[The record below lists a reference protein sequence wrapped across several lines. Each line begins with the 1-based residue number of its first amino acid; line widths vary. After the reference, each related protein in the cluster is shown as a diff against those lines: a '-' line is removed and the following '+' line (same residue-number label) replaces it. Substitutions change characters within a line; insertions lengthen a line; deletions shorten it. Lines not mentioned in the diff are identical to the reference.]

1 MSLDSLLRATGKNLA
16 NCGEKANWYSPISYL
31 TNLTVSDGVVSL
43 PAVSAGSGMAIN
55 KNRVFTNGETFTIHA
70 NHTSPTGDV
79 PANQYRYILKPY
91 KNNTVVKDITITG
104 WTYNQY
110 YNAYWSSGFSKSFT
124 LPKDTVN
131 SFEWGLGF
139 LAHGDI
145 SAGTVLTYSN
155 IQIEKGST
163 ATTYEPYEYL
173 GPKTIKMS
181 SNSKNLIP
189 YPYATTSK
197 TISGVTFTVQ
207 EDGGIKVEG
216 TPNNPVS
223 MFYISTPANTIS
235 ALKIGNTYTLSGY
248 RSGSGAT
255 LFYKNTEVSD
265 SYTFTC
271 DAQNPLIGIKVI
283 QGTAADA
290 LFYPQLE
297 EGSVATDY
305 ELNTGSKEVLKVS
318 YNSRNFFDINN
329 IYSPLNTDTYEISDN
344 KLKVYRNRAY
354 VVGVSYR
361 IPLPVGT
368 QYTLYYDIE
377 YGGTATGI
385 YNYAD
390 SKIFNGSP
398 NKVNYTGTVG
408 DTGYLKL
415 EFSRI
420 GGENDK
426 LGWVIYSNIQV
437 ELGNKKTDYVPYF
450 NTVVWTYKQPVL
462 TGYNIT
468 STNNDDGTQS
478 LNIVD
483 ATSTTDQYNI
493 TSTDNS
499 DGTQT
504 LNITDA

>member
-1 MSLDSLLRATGKNLA
+1 MSLDSILRATGKNLA
-16 NCGEKANWYSPISYL
+16 NCGEKSDWYSPISVL

-70 NHTSPTGDV
+70 NHTSPTGDI

-110 YNAYWSSGFSKSFT
+110 YNAYWASGTSKSFT

-139 LAHGDI
+139 LAYGDI

-255 LFYKNTEVSD
+255 LFYENTEVSD

-271 DAQNPLIGIKVI
+271 DAQNPLIGIKVV
-283 QGTAADA
+283 QGTTADA

-318 YNSRNFFDINN
+318 YNSRNFFDKTN
-329 IYSPLNTDTYEISDN
+329 YSVQSDN
-344 KLKVYRNRAY
+344 NAVRFDISKLKI
-354 VVGVSYR
+354 GE
-361 IPLPVGT
+361 
-368 QYTLYYDIE
+368 QYTISSNLPLYWIKISNRSD
-377 YGGTATGI
+377 GFNSVQQVSSTGI
-385 YNYAD
+385 YNYTFIMQRNSNIPA
-390 SKIFNGSP
+390 SA
-398 NKVNYTGTVG
+398 TQ
-408 DTGYLKL
+408 YL
-415 EFSRI
+415 F
-420 GGENDK
+420 
-426 LGWVIYSNIQV
+426 LGIEKGKMITDINAIVDYNIQV
-437 ELGNKKTDYVPYF
+437 EFGNKATEYVPYF
-450 NTVVWTYKQPVL
+450 NTAVWTKK
-462 TGYNIT
+462 
-468 STNNDDGTQS
+468 
-478 LNIVD
+478 
-483 ATSTTDQYNI
+483 A
-493 TSTDNS
+493 
-499 DGTQT
+499 
-504 LNITDA
+504 

>member
-1 MSLDSLLRATGKNLA
+1 MSLDSILRATGKNLA
-16 NCGEKANWYSPISYL
+16 NCGEKSDWYSPISVL

-70 NHTSPTGDV
+70 NHTSPTGDI

-110 YNAYWSSGFSKSFT
+110 YNAYWASGTSKSFT

-139 LAHGDI
+139 LAYGDI
-145 SAGTVLTYSN
+145 SAGTVITYSN

-173 GPKTIKMS
+173 GPKSIYLGD
-181 SNSKNLIP
+181 NKNL
-189 YPYATTSK
+189 
-197 TISGVTFTVQ
+197 
-207 EDGGIKVEG
+207 
-216 TPNNPVS
+216 
-223 MFYISTPANTIS
+223 
-235 ALKIGNTYTLSGY
+235 
-248 RSGSGAT
+248 
-255 LFYKNTEVSD
+255 
-265 SYTFTC
+265 
-271 DAQNPLIGIKVI
+271 
-283 QGTAADA
+283 
-290 LFYPQLE
+290 
-297 EGSVATDY
+297 
-305 ELNTGSKEVLKVS
+305 
-318 YNSRNFFDINN
+318 FDINN
-329 IYSPLNTDTYEISDN
+329 VYSPLNTDTYEISDN
-344 KLKVYRNRAY
+344 RLKVYRNRTS
-354 VVGVSYR
+354 VVGVIYR

-385 YNYAD
+385 YNCAD
-390 SKIFNGSP
+390 SKIFNGSL

-437 ELGNKKTDYVPYF
+437 ELGSTATSYTPYKSEVLKLSYNSRNLLPYPYFHSSMTNQAGIAYTVNSDGTVTANGTATGRSEFVLSANKANWMSGNYTLSGCPAGGSKDTYSIITVNEFSDVGSGITIPQSELTRISIIIKQGTTVDNLVFKPQLELGDKATEYVPYF
-450 NTVVWTYKQPVL
+450 NTVVWTKK
-462 TGYNIT
+462 
-468 STNNDDGTQS
+468 
-478 LNIVD
+478 
-483 ATSTTDQYNI
+483 A
-493 TSTDNS
+493 
-499 DGTQT
+499 
-504 LNITDA
+504 

>member
-1 MSLDSLLRATGKNLA
+1 MSLDSILRATGKNLFD
-16 NCGEKANWYSPISYL
+16 CGKNSDYNFPIQQFNLTISNNTMSGVVLGTGNSGIVNTKHYISSGTYTFSSIISGTDTPNYRYL
-31 TNLTVSDGVVSL
+31 IRPYNSNHQIITNLTISGWFYNQWYKAYIPNS
-43 PAVSAGSGMAIN
+43 SAQV
-55 KNRVFTNGETFTIHA
+55 KTFTI
-70 NHTSPTGDV
+70 P
-79 PANQYRYILKPY
+79 
-91 KNNTVVKDITITG
+91 
-104 WTYNQY
+104 
-110 YNAYWSSGFSKSFT
+110 
-124 LPKDTVN
+124 DTV
-131 SFEWGLGF
+131 SYWQYGLAF
-139 LAHGDI
+139 L
-145 SAGTVLTYSN
+145 GTTGETVTYSN
-155 IQIEKGST
+155 IQLEEGST

-189 YPYATTSK
+189 YPYATASK

-216 TPNNPVS
+216 TPNKPVS

-271 DAQNPLIGIKVI
+271 DAQNPLIGIKVV
-283 QGTAADA
+283 QGTTADA

-297 EGSVATDY
+297 EGSVATNY

-318 YNSRNFFDINN
+318 YNSKNFFDINN
-329 IYSPLNTDTYEISDN
+329 VYSPLNTDTYEISDN
-344 KLKVYRNRAY
+344 KLKVYRNRAF
-354 VVGVSYR
+354 VVGVFYH

-377 YGGTATGI
+377 YGGTATGV

-390 SKIFNGSP
+390 DKVFNVRS
-398 NKVNYTGTVG
+398 NHVNYTGTVG

-420 GGENDK
+420 GGDNDK
-426 LGWVIYSNIQV
+426 LGWVTYSNIQV

-450 NTVVWTYKQPVL
+450 NTTVWTPVL

-468 STNNDDGTQS
+468 STTNADGTQS
-478 LNIVD
+478 LSIVD
-483 ATSTTDQYNI
+483 ATSTTDHYNI
-493 TSTDNS
+493 ISTDNS

>member
-16 NCGEKANWYSPISYL
+16 NCGVKSDWYSPISVL

-70 NHTSPTGDV
+70 NHTSPTGDI

-110 YNAYWSSGFSKSFT
+110 YNAYWASGTSKSFT

-139 LAHGDI
+139 LAYGDI
-145 SAGTVLTYSN
+145 SAGTVITYSN

-173 GPKTIKMS
+173 GPQTIKMS
-181 SNSKNLIP
+181 SSSKNLIP

-255 LFYKNTEVSD
+255 LVYINTEVSD

-271 DAQNPLIGIKVI
+271 DAQNPLIGIKVV
-283 QGTAADA
+283 QGTTADA
-290 LFYPQLE
+290 LLYPQLE
-297 EGSVATDY
+297 EGSIATDY

-318 YNSRNFFDINN
+318 YSSKNFFDKTN
-329 IYSPLNTDTYEISDN
+329 YSVQSDN
-344 KLKVYRNRAY
+344 NAVRFDISRLKI
-354 VVGVSYR
+354 GE
-361 IPLPVGT
+361 
-368 QYTLYYDIE
+368 QYTISSNLPLYWIKISNRSDGFNSVQQISS
-377 YGGTATGI
+377 TGI
-385 YNYAD
+385 YNYTF
-390 SKIFNGSP
+390 IMQRN
-398 NKVNYTGTVG
+398 
-408 DTGYLKL
+408 
-415 EFSRI
+415 
-420 GGENDK
+420 
-426 LGWVIYSNIQV
+426 SNIPANATQYLFLGIENGKMITDINAIV
-437 ELGNKKTDYVPYF
+437 DYNIQIELGNKATEYVPYF
-450 NTVVWTYKQPVL
+450 NTVVWTKK
-462 TGYNIT
+462 
-468 STNNDDGTQS
+468 
-478 LNIVD
+478 
-483 ATSTTDQYNI
+483 A
-493 TSTDNS
+493 
-499 DGTQT
+499 
-504 LNITDA
+504 

>member
-16 NCGEKANWYSPISYL
+16 NCGEKSDWYSPLSDL

-43 PAVSAGSGMAIN
+43 PAVPAGSGMAIN
-55 KNRVFTNGETFTIHA
+55 RNRIFTNGETFTLHA

-79 PANQYRYILKPY
+79 PANQYRFIIKPY
-91 KNNTVVKDITITG
+91 KNDTVIKDITITG
-104 WTYNQY
+104 WTYNRY
-110 YNAYWSSGFSKSFT
+110 YNAYWASGASKSFT

-139 LAHGDI
+139 LAYGDI

-173 GPKTIKMS
+173 GPKTI
-181 SNSKNLIP
+181 NL
-189 YPYATTSK
+189 
-197 TISGVTFTVQ
+197 G
-207 EDGGIKVEG
+207 
-216 TPNNPVS
+216 
-223 MFYISTPANTIS
+223 
-235 ALKIGNTYTLSGY
+235 
-248 RSGSGAT
+248 SGSSG
-255 LFYKNTEVSD
+255 
-265 SYTFTC
+265 
-271 DAQNPLIGIKVI
+271 
-283 QGTAADA
+283 
-290 LFYPQLE
+290 
-297 EGSVATDY
+297 
-305 ELNTGSKEVLKVS
+305 KEVLKVS
-318 YNSRNFFDINN
+318 YNSKNLFDISNV
-329 IYSPLNTDTYEISDN
+329 YSPLNTDTYEISDN
-344 KLKVYRNRAY
+344 KLKVYRNRTF
-354 VVGVSYR
+354 VVGVVYR

-390 SKIFNGSP
+390 SKIFNGSL

-408 DTGYLKL
+408 DTGYLRL

-437 ELGNKKTDYVPYF
+437 ELGDKKTEYVPYF

-468 STNNDDGTQS
+468 STTNADGTQS

-483 ATSTTDQYNI
+483 ATSTTDNYNI

-504 LNITDA
+504 LNITDV

>member
-1 MSLDSLLRATGKNLA
+1 MSLDSILRATGKNLFDINSVTGFVNSSGNIMSENNMKIQNGSIISNYGLYGQSCMTKEYVYLPVGTYTISADVLIDNA
-16 NCGEKANWYSPISYL
+16 NANPVYIGLYELDKKINLNKPTTIPLNQTTRVSATVNVVKNGNYHILTQGSGKASQY
-31 TNLTVSDGVVSL
+31 TNLN
-43 PAVSAGSGMAIN
+43 AV
-55 KNRVFTNGETFTIHA
+55 F
-70 NHTSPTGDV
+70 
-79 PANQYRYILKPY
+79 
-91 KNNTVVKDITITG
+91 
-104 WTYNQY
+104 
-110 YNAYWSSGFSKSFT
+110 
-124 LPKDTVN
+124 
-131 SFEWGLGF
+131 
-139 LAHGDI
+139 
-145 SAGTVLTYSN
+145 SN
-155 IQIEKGST
+155 IQLEKGST

-216 TPNNPVS
+216 TPNKPVS

-248 RSGSGAT
+248 RSGNGAT
-255 LFYKNTEVSD
+255 LFYKNTEISD
-265 SYTFTC
+265 YYTFTC
-271 DAQNPLIGIKVI
+271 DAQNPLIGIKVV
-283 QGTAADA
+283 QGTTADA

-318 YNSRNFFDINN
+318 YNSKNFFNINN
-329 IYSPLNTDTYEISDN
+329 IYNPLNTDTYEISN
-344 KLKVYRNRAY
+344 NTLKVYRNRSY
-354 VVGVSYR
+354 IPGVIYHIS
-361 IPLPVGT
+361 LPVGT
-368 QYTLYYDIE
+368 QYTVHYDIE
-377 YGGTATGI
+377 YGGTATGV
-385 YNYAD
+385 YNCAD
-390 SKIFNGSP
+390 DKIFQGRLNH
-398 NKVNYTGTVG
+398 VNYTGTIG

-420 GGENDK
+420 GGDNDK
-426 LGWVIYSNIQV
+426 LGWVTYSNIQV
-437 ELGNKKTDYVPYF
+437 ELGNKKTEYVPYF
-450 NTVVWTYKQPVL
+450 NTVVWTQVL

-468 STNNDDGTQS
+468 STTNADGTQS

-483 ATSTTDQYNI
+483 ATSTTDHYNI

>member
-1 MSLDSLLRATGKNLA
+1 MSLDSILRATGKNLA
-16 NCGEKANWYSPISYL
+16 NCGEKSDWYSPLSDL

-55 KNRVFTNGETFTIHA
+55 RNRVFTNGETFTIHA

-79 PANQYRYILKPY
+79 PANQYRFIIKPY
-91 KNNTVVKDITITG
+91 KNDTVIKDITITG

-110 YNAYWSSGFSKSFT
+110 YNAYWSSGTSKSFT

-139 LAHGDI
+139 LAYGDI

-173 GPKTIKMS
+173 GPKTI
-181 SNSKNLIP
+181 NL
-189 YPYATTSK
+189 
-197 TISGVTFTVQ
+197 G
-207 EDGGIKVEG
+207 
-216 TPNNPVS
+216 
-223 MFYISTPANTIS
+223 
-235 ALKIGNTYTLSGY
+235 
-248 RSGSGAT
+248 SGSSG
-255 LFYKNTEVSD
+255 
-265 SYTFTC
+265 
-271 DAQNPLIGIKVI
+271 
-283 QGTAADA
+283 
-290 LFYPQLE
+290 
-297 EGSVATDY
+297 
-305 ELNTGSKEVLKVS
+305 KEVLKVS
-318 YNSRNFFDINN
+318 YNSRNLFDISNV
-329 IYSPLNTDTYEISDN
+329 YSPLNTDTYEISDN
-344 KLKVYRNRAY
+344 KLKVYRNRAF
-354 VVGVSYR
+354 VVGVVYR

-390 SKIFNGSP
+390 SKIFNGSL

-408 DTGYLKL
+408 DTGYLRL

-437 ELGNKKTDYVPYF
+437 ELGDKKTEYVPYF
-450 NTVVWTYKQPVL
+450 NTTVWTYKQPVL

-468 STNNDDGTQS
+468 STTNADGT
-478 LNIVD
+478 
-483 ATSTTDQYNI
+483 
-493 TSTDNS
+493 
-499 DGTQT
+499 
-504 LNITDA
+504 